1 MRLQANYNVYKKG
14 HSTQSDKLQGQYIT
28 KNKKNQNKIVL
39 KKSGRFFY
47 FRKEQKIMQ
56 IFLLSIIFIL
66 ICVLVYQGREI
77 RDLERKTLGAF
88 KIVCQKINTRKE
100 GK

>member
-1 MRLQANYNVYKKG
+1 
-14 HSTQSDKLQGQYIT
+14 
-28 KNKKNQNKIVL
+28 
-39 KKSGRFFY
+39 
-47 FRKEQKIMQ
+47 MQ

-88 KIVCQKINTRKE
+88 KIVCQKINTRKK

>member
-1 MRLQANYNVYKKG
+1 
-14 HSTQSDKLQGQYIT
+14 
-28 KNKKNQNKIVL
+28 
-39 KKSGRFFY
+39 
-47 FRKEQKIMQ
+47 MQ

-77 RDLERKTLGAF
+77 RDLERKTLDAF